1 MCDVGRYGFTHV
13 DDPSRLASAQRRDGV
28 QLRDTSLDEAVAAV
42 AGALRRYAP
51 EEMAIL
57 ASPDQSNEDLF
68 ALKRLCEQR
77 GIRNVA
83 FRVPQAGTA
92 TDDDFLLR
100 ADRHPNTR
108 GAELIGLDG
117 DATGI
122 LAAARAGRI
131 KFLWIFDHDLL
142 AGDARAAETRQAL
155 ERVETLVWSGT
166 NANTTLALAHWVLPL
181 AAWVERDGTFTN
193 FQGRVQRFRAA
204 VEPLGEARAG
214 WDVIGRVL
222 AAAGATSPGARAEH
236 WFRELAKSVPAF
248 AGLSYQGIGDVGAM
262 VAGAAPTTAPMPPGK
277 RAGAKVTA

>member
-1 MCDVGRYGFTHV
+1 
-13 DDPSRLASAQRRDGV
+13 
-28 QLRDTSLDEAVAAV
+28 
-42 AGALRRYAP
+42 
-51 EEMAIL
+51 MAIL

-68 ALKRLCEQR
+68 AVKRLAEQC

-83 FRVPQAGTA
+83 FRVPTA
-92 TDDDFLLR
+92 STAADDDFLLR

-108 GAELIGLDG
+108 GAELIGLGG
-117 DATGI
+117 DAAAI

-131 KFLWIFDHDLL
+131 KFLWVFRHDLL
-142 AGDARAAETRQAL
+142 ADPARSAESRQAL

-166 NANTTLALAHWVLPL
+166 NANATSAAAHRVLPL

-204 VEPLGEARAG
+204 VEPLGEARAD

-222 AAAGATSPGARAEH
+222 SATGAPSPGTRAEH
-236 WFRELAKSVPAF
+236 WFRELAKSVAAF

-262 VAGAAPTTAPMPPGK
+262 VAGTPPTTAPTPPGR
-277 RAGAKVTA
+277 RAGAKVSA